1 MSGGRFT
8 LLPTVPNFA
17 FHLSFFLGP
26 NEKQSVFDH
35 YRQLTINLGF
45 VFSPDAKFRLK
56 QSNF

>member
-26 NEKQSVFDH
+26 NEKQFVFDH

-45 VFSPDAKFRLK
+45 VFHLMPNSG
-56 QSNF
+56 